1 MPEPPLD
8 QPVFSVSRLT
18 AEVRGLLEQN
28 LGRVWLQGEIS
39 NLVRAA
45 SGHWYFAL
53 KDAGA
58 QVRCAM
64 FRQRNQRVRTPPRD
78 GDAVLVQALVSLY
91 EPRGEFQLVVEQLL
105 PAGEGLLKA
114 RFEALKAELA
124 AEGLFDPLRKRPLP
138 EQIRTIGVVTSATGA
153 AIHDILTVL
162 KRRDPGLTVILY
174 PTLVQG
180 AQAAE
185 QIAAAI
191 RTANSRNEVDLLIV
205 GRGGGSAEDL
215 FCFNE
220 APVVRAIAASR
231 LPVVSAVGHEVDI
244 SLADL
249 AADLRAATP
258 SAAAELVSRDRSQD
272 RQRLAQ
278 LELRLKAAA
287 GRQLL
292 AHRQHWQQL
301 YLRLQQQEPA
311 RKLEQQAQRLDELH
325 SRLSRALHQQL
336 TAQEQRLSSTQRR
349 LQHASPERQLLP
361 LAQRL
366 SELSQRAERALLARQ
381 QAASQRFAAA
391 CGALQLVS
399 PLATLSRGYAIAFD
413 GASGQVMR
421 SIQGA
426 QVGQPLRTRLADGEL
441 LSTVTAV
448 QPLAGDSSST
458 P

>member
-1 MPEPPLD
+1 MD

-138 EQIRTIGVVTSATGA
+138 EQIRTIGVVTSSTGA

-162 KRRDPGLTVILY
+162 KRRDPGLAVILY

-185 QIAAAI
+185 QIAASI

-231 LPVVSAVGHEVDI
+231 LPVVSAVGHEVDL

-278 LELRLKAAA
+278 LELRLKTAA

-301 YLRLQQQEPA
+301 NQRLQQQEPA

-325 SRLSRALHQQL
+325 SRLSRALNQQL
-336 TAQEQRLSSTQRR
+336 AGQEQRLSGAQRR
-349 LQHASPERQLLP
+349 LQQASPERQLTL
-361 LAQRL
+361 LEQRL
-366 SELSQRAERALLARQ
+366 TQLSQRAERALLARQ

-413 GASGQVMR
+413 GASGQLVR
-421 SIQGA
+421 SVHAA

-448 QPLAGDSSST
+448 QPLASDSSST

>member
-1 MPEPPLD
+1 MD

-138 EQIRTIGVVTSATGA
+138 TEIRTIGVVTSATGA

-162 KRRDPGLTVILY
+162 KRRDPGLAVILY

-258 SAAAELVSRDRSQD
+258 SAAAELVSRDRGQD

-292 AHRQHWQQL
+292 AHRQHWQLL

-336 TAQEQRLSSTQRR
+336 TAHDQRLSGAQRR
-349 LQHASPERQLLP
+349 LQQASPERQLLP

-366 SELSQRAERALLARQ
+366 NELSQRAERTLLARQ
-381 QAASQRFAAA
+381 QAAGQRFAAA

-413 GASGQVMR
+413 GASGQLVR
-421 SIQGA
+421 SIHAA
-426 QVGQPLRTRLADGEL
+426 QVGQQLRTRLADGEL

-448 QPLAGDSSST
+448 QPLASDSSST